1 MAKPK
6 TLFRCR
12 ACGRTEPRWLGRCTG
27 CGAWSS
33 YEEEAIAASPPRD
46 APAPARPV
54 RVTEVAPRAQSR
66 IATGVGELDRVLGGG
81 LVPGSLVLLGGDPGI
96 GKSTLLLVAA
106 ARVAAHGPV
115 LYATAEESA
124 EQVQMRAQ
132 RLGVDARDLF
142 LAAETSVEAILGA
155 AEGLRPHLLVVD
167 SIQTVETAEC
177 DSSAGSALQVRES
190 AAKLLTFTR
199 QSGTPTVLVG
209 HVTKDGLLAG
219 PKVLEHVVDVVLSFE
234 GERGHPYRMLR
245 AQKNRF
251 GSTQELG
258 VFEMTADGLREVENP
273 SALFLAERPVEV
285 PGSCVVACVEGSRP
299 LLVEI
304 QAILAGSPYGTPR
317 RTATGFDNARAALL
331 LAVLEKRAG
340 LSVANLD
347 AFVNVA
353 GGLRIEER
361 AADLGVVVAAA
372 TSHLNRAV
380 DRHTVV
386 FGEVGLAGEVRAV
399 GQADLRLSEA
409 ARLGFRRCVLPASVA
424 GQVRNPPLELCGVRS
439 VSEALEALGIV

>member
-1 MAKPK
+1 MARPR
-6 TLFRCR
+6 TLFRCQ
-12 ACGRTEPRWLGRCTG
+12 ACGRTEPRWLGRCAG

-33 YEEEAIAASPPRD
+33 FEQVASEPTTPCKAAV
-46 APAPARPV
+46 AARPV
-54 RVTEVAPRAQSR
+54 RVTEVAPCPQGRV
-66 IATGVGELDRVLGGG
+66 ATGVGELDRVLGGG

-106 ARVAAHGPV
+106 ARVAAQGPV

-124 EQVQMRAQ
+124 QQVQLRAR
-132 RLGVDARDLF
+132 RLGITAPDLF
-142 LAAETSVEAILGA
+142 LAPETSVEAILGA
-155 AEGLRPHLLVVD
+155 TQDLRPRLLIVD
-167 SIQTVETAEC
+167 SIQTVRTALSET
-177 DSSAGSALQVRES
+177 SAGSAAQVRES
-190 AAKLLTFTR
+190 AARFLSFAKER
-199 QSGTPTVLVG
+199 GVPTVLVG

-258 VFEMTADGLREVENP
+258 VFEMTAQGLSEVASP
-273 SALFLAERPVEV
+273 SALFLAERPLEA

-304 QAILAGSPYGTPR
+304 QAILAGSPCGTPR

-353 GGLRIEER
+353 GGMRIEER

-380 DRHTVV
+380 DRKTVV

-399 GQADLRLSEA
+399 GQVDLRLCEA
-409 ARLGFRRCVLPASVA
+409 SRLGFRRCVLPASVA
-424 GQVRNPPLELCGVRS
+424 GKARESPLDLCAVRS
-439 VSEALEALGIV
+439 ISEALEALGIF